1 MDPAWAWRGP
11 IAAEP
16 RNADRRT
23 AGRGAASA
31 ARLRERDAPLI
42 FRDRVGDLRA
52 GGYLELG
59 EDLAQ
64 VILDRARADEQPR
77 ADLGVGQPRAREA
90 RDLLFALGEPVAQL
104 RLARAR
110 RLARSAQFAGAA
122 LGERVR

>member
-1 MDPAWAWRGP
+1 MAAAIAPASRSASSRPPTRTSKWTFHGSASRSRPRKCSSSRSSTTVVSMDPAWAWRGP

-77 ADLGVGQPRAREA
+77 
-90 RDLLFALGEPVAQL
+90 
-104 RLARAR
+104 
-110 RLARSAQFAGAA
+110 
-122 LGERVR
+122 